1 MFSSTFI
8 RWCAIVAILG
18 GLIYAAL
25 GLLSF
30 LGLYL
35 YSPMAP
41 GDLPLV
47 LQYIGSLTEWSLLIV
62 LPGAMGAIAGLH
74 ALQRAHYGLVGTL
87 ASLIAFLG
95 LVLLLVGAVIES
107 LLGPAFE
114 PSLLF
119 LVGGLLLST
128 IGLIALGAIT
138 ISTKVLPWWCGTLL
152 ILGSPLLALFLPGV
166 LEIVLPYEIFH
177 PLLVGGVWALV
188 GYSLLRQAPVRPTP
202 HLSHVS

>member
-87 ASLIAFLG
+87 ASLIALLG

-166 LEIVLPYEIFH
+166 LESVLPYEIFH
-177 PLLVGGVWALV
+177 PLLVGGVWTLV

-202 HLSHVS
+202 HPSHVS

>member
-1 MFSSTFI
+1 MFSSTFM

-18 GLIYAAL
+18 GLLYTAL

-41 GDLPLV
+41 GDFPLV
-47 LQYIGSLTEWSLLIV
+47 LQYIGRITDKSLLFV
-62 LPGAMGAIAGLH
+62 VPGAMGAIAGLH

-95 LVLLLVGAVIES
+95 VVLLLVGTVIES
-107 LLGPAFE
+107 LLGPTFE

-119 LVGGLLLST
+119 LIGGLLIST
-128 IGLIALGAIT
+128 IGLTALGAIT
-138 ISTKVLPWWCGTLL
+138 ISTRVLPWWCGTLL
-152 ILGSPLLALFLPGV
+152 ILGSPLLALFLPGA
-166 LEIVLPYEIFH
+166 LQIVLPYEILH
-177 PLLVGGVWALV
+177 PLLVGGVWTLV
-188 GYSLLRQAPVRPTP
+188 GYSLLRQARVRPTP
-202 HLSHVS
+202 HPSRVS